1 MLKLIGLFNIEILII
16 LFLVAFKSFIF
27 EIPFLLRKNRHHK
40 LPRVP

>member
-27 EIPFLLRKNRHHK
+27 EISFLLRKNLPHK